1 MMRKKIVNKEKFQFR
16 EEEVLPPR
24 RVKSK
29 NSFQSRLAGKNPAVC
44 YGDHE
49 QEEFVSS
56 SKSLLALKKNSNQD
70 VLGNQ
75 VDAGSPFIDKGEK
88 RSVVKD
94 ASGASSSLPRQSAQ
108 KRAHD
113 PVLDEI
119 VAKLK
124 SGLQLGN
131 PCSNTTG
138 RMARNIEMPYQ
149 DNNRA
154 GLTNKTFAPS
164 PEVQGC
170 VCLRP
175 LKLVMCE
182 VCGETFCGRVS
193 LECKVHPRALY
204 LQDLKECKGCKQNNK
219 EALKEFDL
227 PQGME
232 KFMKKAAEKKN

>member
-16 EEEVLPPR
+16 EEEILPPR
-24 RVKSK
+24 RVNSK
-29 NSFQSRLAGKNPAVC
+29 NSFQSRLTGKNSAM
-44 YGDHE
+44 YHNGHDQAE
-49 QEEFVSS
+49 KFASF
-56 SKSLLALKKNSNQD
+56 KSLPAIKKNTYQD
-70 VLGNQ
+70 ALANQ
-75 VDAGSPFIDKGEK
+75 VDTGLPYINKGEK
-88 RSVVKD
+88 RSVLKD
-94 ASGASSSLPRQSAQ
+94 ASDASSSLPRSLN
-108 KRAHD
+108 RTND

-124 SGLQLGN
+124 SGLQLSN
-131 PCSNTTG
+131 PGSNMTG
-138 RMARNIEMPYQ
+138 RTPRHIEMPGQ
-149 DNNRA
+149 NNNQA
-154 GLTNKTFAPS
+154 GLTNKTPS
-164 PEVQGC
+164 PSPQVEDC

-193 LECKVHPRALY
+193 LKCRVHPRALY

-232 KFMKKAAEKKN
+232 RFMKKAAENKN

>member
-1 MMRKKIVNKEKFQFR
+1 VNKEKFQFR

-24 RVKSK
+24 RVNPK
-29 NSFQSRLAGKNPAVC
+29 NSFQSRLAGKNPAV
-44 YGDHE
+44 YHGDHE
-49 QEEFVSS
+49 QGFVSS
-56 SKSLLALKKNSNQD
+56 SKSLLALKKNTNQD
-70 VLGNQ
+70 ALRNQ
-75 VDAGSPFIDKGEK
+75 VDTGSPFINKEDEG
-88 RSVVKD
+88 SVVKD
-94 ASGASSSLPRQSAQ
+94 ASGASSSLPRPRAQ

-113 PVLDEI
+113 PVLDAI

-131 PCSNTTG
+131 PCSNMSD
-138 RMARNIEMPYQ
+138 RMTRDIEIPCQ
-149 DNNRA
+149 NNNQA

-164 PEVQGC
+164 SEAQGC
-170 VCLRP
+170 VCFRP

-193 LECKVHPRALY
+193 MECRVHPRALY